1 MSVLRCSHKETTV
14 QLSDFVSCKH
24 ESDDFVSRNTGA
36 TVFVGCNMEATTL
49 LAVACEVANDYYVN

>member
-1 MSVLRCSHKETTV
+1 M

-49 LAVACEVANDYYVN
+49 LAVAGEVANDYYVN